1 MVKFAIGQGVHRV
14 EDHRLLTGAG
24 NYTDDIHIEGAA
36 RAAILRSPV
45 AHAVIRGIDVA
56 AAKAAPGVIAVY
68 TGADVAADG
77 LGDLPCV
84 PPVTNRDGTPRADT
98 PRPILAQGK
107 VRHVGDPIALVIAE
121 TAVQA
126 RDAVELIEVD
136 LDELPATVDTEAA
149 AAEGAPQLFDHI
161 PGNLAF
167 DWESGDKAA
176 VDAAFATAHE
186 TVAVRVVNNRIV
198 VNSMEVRPVVAE
210 YDPAT
215 DRSTLW
221 SSTQGPHVFQTLL
234 AEAVL
239 KIDPA
244 KLRCRTTDVG
254 GGFGMKIFLYPEQAL
269 CTWASRKLKRAVK
282 YLPDRSEA
290 FVSDIQGRDNVSYAE
305 AAVDADGV
313 IQALR
318 VTTYAALGGY
328 LSHMGAFI
336 PTNAGTHMLSGVYK
350 IPHVYVN
357 VKGVLNNTTPTDA
370 YRGAGRPEAAYLIER
385 VVDSVGYALRLTP
398 DEVRRRNF
406 IPPEAMPYTTPLG
419 NVYDTGEFQTLM
431 EEAMQRADWA
441 GFEARRAEAAGRG
454 RLRGI
459 GMGYYIEKCGGGSPE
474 TADVRFTDDGR
485 VEIRIGTQSN
495 GQGHETAYAQILS
508 DTIGIDG
515 DRVRVIQGD
524 TDEVPKGMTGGSR
537 SVPVGGAAVLLA
549 GRQIVEKARRVA
561 ANAMEAAS
569 VDIEFADGV
578 FTVAGTDKRMTIEQV
593 AKAAMDPANLE
604 DGMTPGLD
612 ERHERKPEAATYPN
626 GCHVCEIEI
635 DPDTGEMAIGR
646 YTIVDDFG
654 DTINPA
660 LLAGQVH
667 GGIVQGF
674 GQAVQEHTV
683 YEAGSG
689 QLVTGS
695 FMDYTLPRAGDVPM
709 FDFNVHNVRCT
720 TNPLGI
726 KGSGEAGAI
735 GAPPA
740 LIAAIVDALRATT
753 GLSHIDMPATPQV
766 IWKVIQDARTS
777 KAA

>member
-1 MVKFAIGQGVHRV
+1 MVKFAIGQGVKRV
-14 EDHRLLTGAG
+14 EDNRLLKGTGL
-24 NYTDDIHIEGAA
+24 YTDDIQVDGALA
-36 RAAILRSPV
+36 SYVLRSPV
-45 AHAVIRGIDVA
+45 AHGVIKSIDTS
-56 AAKAAPGVIAVY
+56 AAKEAPGVIAVY
-68 TGADVAADG
+68 TGDDVKADG

-98 PRPILAQGK
+98 PRPILAIGK
-107 VRHVGDPIALVIAE
+107 VRHVGDPIAFVVAE

-126 RDAVELIEVD
+126 RDAAELID
-136 LDELPATVDTEAA
+136 FDIDELDATVDTEGATKD
-149 AAEGAPQLFDHI
+149 GAPQLFDHI
-161 PGNLAF
+161 PNNIAF

-176 VDAAFATAHE
+176 VDAAFDGAHK
-186 TVAVRVVNNRIV
+186 TVQVRIVNNRII

-210 YDPAT
+210 YDPET

-221 SSTQGPHVFQTLL
+221 SSSQGPHVFQTLL
-234 AEAVL
+234 AEKVL

-254 GGFGMKIFLYPEQAL
+254 GGFGMKIFLYAEQAL
-269 CTWASRKLKRAVK
+269 CTWASRKLKKAVRH
-282 YLPDRSEA
+282 LPERSDA
-290 FVSDIQGRDNVSYAE
+290 FMTDAQGRDNVSYAE

-318 VTTYAALGGY
+318 VKTFAALGGY
-328 LSHMGAFI
+328 LHHMGAFI

-350 IPHVYVN
+350 IPAVYVN
-357 VKGVLNNTTPTDA
+357 VLGVLNNTTPTDA

-385 VVDSVGYALRLTP
+385 VVDVVGQEMGLTP

-419 NVYDTGEFQTLM
+419 NVYDSGEFQTLM
-431 EEAMQRADWA
+431 EECMAKSDWA
-441 GFEARRAEAAGRG
+441 SFEERRREAAARG
-454 RLRGI
+454 KLRGI
-459 GMGYYIEKCGGGSPE
+459 GMGYYIEKCGGGNPE
-474 TADVRFTDDGR
+474 TADVRFTDEGK

-508 DTIGIDG
+508 DTIGVEGED
-515 DRVRVIQGD
+515 VKVIQGD
-524 TDEVPKGMTGGSR
+524 TDEVPPGMTGGSR

-549 GRQIVEKARRVA
+549 GRQIVEKGKKIA
-561 ANAMEAAS
+561 ANAMEAAAA
-569 VDIEFADGV
+569 DIEFRDGT
-578 FTVAGTDKRMTIEQV
+578 FTVAGTDKSMTIMEV
-593 AKAAMDPANLE
+593 AKAARDPANLE

-612 ERHERKPEAATYPN
+612 EKHERKPEAATYPN
-626 GCHVCEIEI
+626 GCHVVELEI
-635 DPDTGEMAIGR
+635 DPDTGTVAIER

-654 DTINPA
+654 ETINPD

-667 GGIVQGF
+667 GGIVQGV
-674 GQAVQEHTV
+674 GQALTELTV
-683 YEAGSG
+683 YDEGSG

-695 FMDYTLPRAGDVPM
+695 FMDYGMPRADLVPM

-740 LIAAIVDALRATT
+740 VISALVDALHELT
-753 GLSHIDMPATPQV
+753 GVTHIDMPATPQV
-766 IWKVIQDARTS
+766 LWNLIQSAKR